1 MSLLSS
7 INKEARKYNI
17 RMLNVILLL
26 SVLLDV
32 VNGQMEVTFDVYDS
46 TGAVN
51 PYFLIL
57 LFWLVVLLWPICRWI
72 YSTFIERAVNSV
84 KQRVENIA
92 HQISE
97 RMSAAGRKLSE
108 QMKNG

>member
-1 MSLLSS
+1 MGLTNFYIVS
-7 INKEARKYNI
+7 IVFLFI
-17 RMLNVILLL
+17 
-26 SVLLDV
+26 SVLLDA
-32 VNGQMEVTFDVYDS
+32 VNGQLVVTFDVYDS

-51 PYFLIL
+51 PFFLIL
-57 LFWLVVLLWPICRWI
+57 LFWVVVLLWPVCRWI
-72 YSTFIERAVNSV
+72 YSTFIERALNNV
-84 KQRVENIA
+84 KERVENIA